1 MEYIWVKGTRATEDN
16 RRHNDGPPPDTGY
29 NLDFTSVWHEYYPK
43 LVLFVGSFF
52 RSDMDREDAVQ
63 EILFR
68 VFRSRRQYQRR
79 FSPGTW
85 IYRIARN
92 YCIDCLRK
100 RSRRDQI
107 DTLFRNGDDWSSPI
121 ADPESEFLAAEA
133 RNEMRAAVNSL
144 EPDDQQLCFLYHYEE
159 MSVREMHLALD
170 IPVGTI
176 KSRLHYIRKKLRMV
190 MEAAYAG

>member
-1 MEYIWVKGTRATEDN
+1 VKGKSDTEDN
-16 RRHNDGPPPDTGY
+16 RRYKNGPPPDAGY

-43 LVLFVGSFF
+43 LVIFVRSFF
-52 RSDMDREDAVQ
+52 SSDMDGEDAVQ
-63 EILFR
+63 EILLR

-100 RSRRDQI
+100 RSRREQI
-107 DTLFRNGDDWSSPI
+107 DTLFRNSGEWPATS
-121 ADPESEFLAAEA
+121 ADPESEFLATAA

-144 EPDDQQLCFLYHYEE
+144 PPDDQQLCFLYHYEE
-159 MSVREMHLALD
+159 MSVREMHRALGL
-170 IPVGTI
+170 PVGTI
-176 KSRLHYIRKKLRMV
+176 KSRLYHIRRKLRTV